1 MESIDFSR
9 ATALEF
15 IKATV
20 RSMKHSDL
28 LELRNEIDFCLKVDI
43 PKLRLEAFQIYLDK
57 GVLHAVKGVK
67 DKTGWTLKECKEF
80 MDGIRAYRD
89 GGEFFTEI
97 KS

>member
-1 MESIDFSR
+1 
-9 ATALEF
+9 
-15 IKATV
+15 
-20 RSMKHSDL
+20 
-28 LELRNEIDFCLKVDI
+28 
-43 PKLRLEAFQIYLDK
+43 
-57 GVLHAVKGVK
+57 VKGVK